1 MLPVRWDALKES
13 NLAHTVYKGGLLAH
27 PNKGVKSLAES
38 LCKQWTDAAPV
49 KKPRYV
55 KTSPLIICK
64 IELMGGGCEETTMQL
79 IGHTAPASLCVQG
92 MKDDECIEPSH
103 RLGLIQACSASAN
116 QARFQTNISAAVVGR
131 YLNRPAEWGCV

>member
-49 KKPRYV
+49 KKPRHV
-55 KTSPLIICK
+55 SVAPCHNTCRNNTLH
-64 IELMGGGCEETTMQL
+64 QL
-79 IGHTAPASLCVQG
+79 T
-92 MKDDECIEPSH
+92 
-103 RLGLIQACSASAN
+103 RLEGQ
-116 QARFQTNISAAVVGR
+116 
-131 YLNRPAEWGCV
+131 

>member
-1 MLPVRWDALKES
+1 MFGVVLSTMQYPLAHRYITNSQKYISEVHFTFSLLQVLLMLPVRWDALKVS

-55 KTSPLIICK
+55 SIAPGHMSNLDWTQNPCK
-64 IELMGGGCEETTMQL
+64 NKLTPCMA
-79 IGHTAPASLCVQG
+79 H
-92 MKDDECIEPSH
+92 
-103 RLGLIQACSASAN
+103 
-116 QARFQTNISAAVVGR
+116 
-131 YLNRPAEWGCV
+131 AEGTQKG

>member
-1 MLPVRWDALKES
+1 MCIGTELHFTCSLLQVLLMLPVRWDALKES

-55 KTSPLIICK
+55 NIAPHHMQNCVGAKK
-64 IELMGGGCEETTMQL
+64 HVKET
-79 IGHTAPASLCVQG
+79 
-92 MKDDECIEPSH
+92 
-103 RLGLIQACSASAN
+103 
-116 QARFQTNISAAVVGR
+116 
-131 YLNRPAEWGCV
+131 